1 MRQGCGGDRNP
12 EGVAEAREGGRGEAQ
27 TVKNRGKA
35 VYICIMGRKQVNP
48 RWADDLVRRN
58 VSGGRIL
65 EGGGCPPQKNI
76 RRRKERLRGFK

>member
-1 MRQGCGGDRNP
+1 M
-12 EGVAEAREGGRGEAQ
+12 AEAREGRRGEAQ

-48 RWADDLVRRN
+48 RWADDLVRRH

-65 EGGGCPPQKNI
+65 EGGGCPPP
-76 RRRKERLRGFK
+76 RRTSGGVKRDRGGSIKST